1 MQRSSLQEFH
11 KKVTQRLGKLTAW
24 SHGRQVYRKDNQKAT
39 ASKANVNVGLTHVF
53 LSA

>member
-11 KKVTQRLGKLTAW
+11 KEVTQRLSKLTAW
-24 SHGRQVYRKDNQKAT
+24 SQGRQVGRKDYQKTT
-39 ASKANVNVGLTHVF
+39 ASKANVNVGLTHFF